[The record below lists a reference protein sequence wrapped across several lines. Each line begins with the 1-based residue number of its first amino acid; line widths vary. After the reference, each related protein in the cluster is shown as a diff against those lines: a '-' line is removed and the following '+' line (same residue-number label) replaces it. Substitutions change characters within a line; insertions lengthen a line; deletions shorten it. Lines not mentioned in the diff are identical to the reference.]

1 MSDDSA
7 AAPEAGLDVRAIA
20 KRGALF
26 AVIAVA
32 AAVGIGALPGVGE
45 VRERLAEGLSRM
57 FAFLAR
63 GCSGRAP
70 GR

>member
-1 MSDDSA
+1 MSD
-7 AAPEAGLDVRAIA
+7 APGTAEAGLDVRAIA

-45 VRERLAEGLSRM
+45 VRERLSEGLERM
-57 FAFLAR
+57 RAFLDGLQA
-63 GCSGRAP
+63 AA
-70 GR
+70 